1 MFITIDGQSIGY
13 PLISTSPIPI
23 PFPQAKVL
31 SHVEKE
37 SFTTVVVQKATL
49 EFLRLAGMFGKPEA
63 RQEVIEHARDALV
76 HILHT
81 HEGAKIA
88 LQALW
93 HGTAKD
99 RKAILKSFKGHVVK
113 IAMDEHGYQV
123 RIWKPPDETCDVWC
137 FLIIIMLNCS
147 LVMLPCIM

>member
-1 MFITIDGQSIGY
+1 M
-13 PLISTSPIPI
+13 
-23 PFPQAKVL
+23 
-31 SHVEKE
+31 
-37 SFTTVVVQKATL
+37 VQKATL

-123 RIWKPPDETCDVWC
+123 PINLR
-137 FLIIIMLNCS
+137 
-147 LVMLPCIM
+147 

>member
-1 MFITIDGQSIGY
+1 M
-13 PLISTSPIPI
+13 
-23 PFPQAKVL
+23 
-31 SHVEKE
+31 
-37 SFTTVVVQKATL
+37 VVQKATL
-49 EFLRLAGMFGKPEA
+49 QFLQLSGAYGKPEA

-76 HILHT
+76 HVLHT

-123 RIWKPPDETCDVWC
+123 GEERF
-137 FLIIIMLNCS
+137 FLSATELKIPRRL
-147 LVMLPCIM
+147 

>member
-1 MFITIDGQSIGY
+1 M
-13 PLISTSPIPI
+13 
-23 PFPQAKVL
+23 L

-49 EFLRLAGMFGKPEA
+49 EFLRLAGLFGKPEA

-76 HILHT
+76 HVLHT

-123 RIWKPPDETCDVWC
+123 ESP
-137 FLIIIMLNCS
+137 MQ
-147 LVMLPCIM
+147 CIDA